1 MGIGLMEGIGA
12 SAGTPYVVAGGAG
25 VAALNTTTAPSKKPS
40 MGVPMEAEISLA
52 VGWYTEI
59 GSGLSWKAK
68 EKKKKKGTR
77 TSITS
82 DDVERDMDMRQPVA
96 YGRGNMGKREEKKE
110 EGRKG
115 GDISQTQ
122 AH

>member
-12 SAGTPYVVAGGAG
+12 SAGTPCVVAGGAG
-25 VAALNTTTAPSKKPS
+25 VVALNITSAPSKKPS

-68 EKKKKKGTR
+68 EKKKGTR
-77 TSITS
+77 PSITS

-96 YGRGNMGKREEKKE
+96 YGKGNMGKREEKKKKE
-110 EGRKG
+110 EREETYLKLGLIK
-115 GDISQTQ
+115 
-122 AH
+122 